1 VLALDNRGVE
11 IHVPKQSPRR
21 YCRRSYRRHR
31 YHRCCVDREL
41 GQDIP
46 RLHIVDGPRSPELSK
61 KPAETVV
68 RDVRRD
74 PEKTTQALLKAGN
87 NRDQDT
93 ALKLAEESAVNK
105 LFSAS
110 AETLKVSSKELTCYL
125 AGTGQRHCQI
135 AGVLNFTLIETDQGW
150 WVKSVEY

>member
-1 VLALDNRGVE
+1 MLALDNCRGE

-21 YCRRSYRRHR
+21 YCRSSYGRHR

-41 GQDIP
+41 GQDISETSYCRWP
-46 RLHIVDGPRSPELSK
+46 PFSGVEQKAG
-61 KPAETVV
+61 ETVV

-74 PEKTTQALLKAGN
+74 PEKTTQALLKAWN
-87 NRDQDT
+87 NGDQDT

-150 WVKSVEY
+150 WMKSVEY